1 MNQSRLASSLLLAVF
16 LVSGLSA
23 QDAVLTGRITDA
35 TSGDP
40 LPGANVVV
48 VNTLYGGA
56 TDVEG
61 NYSFSVPATGQ
72 EAEVTA
78 RFIGYFSSSANIT
91 LSAGTVTQDFAL
103 NEDVLEMEAVIV
115 TGLVD
120 ATPRTKSP
128 LSTGQISGEML
139 ERVPGASPASA
150 LYGKVAG
157 VKVVQGGGQPGDSP
171 SVLLRGPTSINASG
185 RSQDPLY
192 IIDGVVIDPS
202 VSGSPLADIPG
213 DEIASIEVVKGAA
226 GASMYG
232 ARAANGVIQIRTKRG
247 NGLAQNQTRIK
258 FRSEYGTNDLPKTLE
273 PNMSHAY
280 LQNSSGDFIDGN
292 GDVVDPRATSG
303 RQSDVWNDVP
313 GIEFYDNAYKWVST
327 GEEGAA
333 KVALPGN
340 GYNQFRRFFKE
351 NSEVN
356 QTLTISRN
364 MESTNFS
371 VSLGNLNKEG
381 ILSDIGG
388 YGRQNVRVN
397 VDHKFRN
404 NLNIGF
410 TTMVSQSERDA
421 VSSTFGGFYAITFMA
436 PDADLTM
443 TDPATAGLEQG
454 PRVYIRPD
462 PASVEENPLYFLKYN
477 DRDNTNRRVMS
488 SFSIRYNPVDWAH
501 ITGSLSYDRANQN
514 YDSFYPIGYTNIS
527 GSGTAIDGRY
537 IKTTSAD
544 MGLNGDLKFMATRE
558 FGNITAKVT
567 GSTMFEQTESDGFDA
582 DGRDFAVGGVR
593 SLGVAA
599 SSDVYISSWQQDV
612 RGISN
617 MGGVM
622 LDYNDAVIVDAFFR
636 KEGSSLFGAD
646 NRYHNYSR
654 FAGALRVTELVPLP
668 MFNELKLRFTQG
680 TAGSRPRFTARF
692 ETWNVSGGVVSKGN
706 LGNKSLIPE
715 FAKETEMGFDATL
728 MDRFSISAT
737 YVTANTE
744 NQILYVPLPG
754 YAGYGSQWQNAGT
767 LDNKSF
773 EAEVSASLVN
783 TPSLSWEMGLTY
795 YTQIKSEISKLD
807 IAPYRAGVFY
817 VKEGEPIGSIWGA
830 KWVEKLADLPD
841 EATQSEFSTNDDGY
855 VVWVG
860 SGNTW
865 QDGIGKKLWG
875 TTSDDGYKWGIPI
888 KQVDKSDDNT
898 GIFVKLGETI
908 PDFDIGLSN
917 TIRFGG
923 FEAYVLF
930 DGQVGGSIYNNTN
943 QWGLRELKLGMVDQA
958 GKSDGDKKPGL
969 YYANLYNVNATNSHF
984 VEDGTYF
991 KLRELSLRYSLNRN
1005 QLGNML
1011 GGALSKISVG
1021 VIGRNLMTWSDYTGY
1036 DPEVGSTGFD
1046 LGSAAIA
1053 RYDGFGYPNFRTITG
1068 VFEIEF

>member
-1 MNQSRLASSLLLAVF
+1 MNQSRLVLSLFLTVF

-23 QDAVLTGRITDA
+23 QDVVITGSITDA

-48 VNTLYGGA
+48 ENTNYGGA
-56 TDVEG
+56 TDVDG

-78 RFIGYFSSSANIT
+78 RFIGYFANTASVT
-91 LSAGTVTQDFAL
+91 LSAGTITQDFAL

-120 ATPRTKSP
+120 ATPRIKSP

-139 ERVPGASPASA
+139 ERVPASSPASA

-192 IIDGVVIDPS
+192 IVDGVIVDPS

-213 DEIASIEVVKGAA
+213 DDIESIEVVKGAA

-232 ARAANGVIQIRTKRG
+232 ARAANGVISIRTRRG
-247 NGLAQNQTRIK
+247 SGLAQNQTKIR
-258 FRSEYGTNDLPKTLE
+258 FRSEYGRNDLPKSLDV
-273 PNMSHAY
+273 NRSHAY

-292 GDVVDPRATSG
+292 GDVVDPRATTG
-303 RQSDVWNDVP
+303 RLSDVWNEVP
-313 GIEFYDNAYKWVST
+313 GIEFYDNPYKYVAT
-327 GEEGAA
+327 GEVGDP
-333 KVALPGN
+333 KKSLSGDGFDN
-340 GYNQFRRFFKE
+340 MRRFFRE
-351 NSEVN
+351 NNEVN
-356 QTLTISRN
+356 QTLTVSRN

-371 VSLGNLNKEG
+371 VAIGNFNKEG

-388 YGRQNVRVN
+388 YGRQSVTVN
-397 VDHKFRN
+397 VDHKFKN
-404 NLNIGF
+404 SLDIGF

-421 VSSTFGGFYAITFMA
+421 VASTFGGFYAITFMA

-443 TDPATAGLEQG
+443 IDPETD
-454 PRVYIRPD
+454 RVYIQPD

-477 DRDNTNRRVMS
+477 DRDQFTRRVMS
-488 SFSIRYNPVDWAH
+488 SFSLRWNPVDWAH
-501 ITGSLSYDRANQN
+501 VTGSLSYDRANQN
-514 YDSFYPIGYTNIS
+514 YDSFYPIGFTNIS
-527 GSGTAIDGRY
+527 GGGTAVDGRY

-567 GSTMFEQTESDGFDA
+567 GSTLFEQTESDGFDA
-582 DGRDFAVGGVR
+582 DGRKFAVGGVR

-599 SSDVYISSWQQDV
+599 SDKVYIGSWQQDV

-636 KEGSSLFGAD
+636 KEGSSLFGGEE
-646 NRYHNYSR
+646 RWHNYSR
-654 FAGALRVTELVPLP
+654 IATAVRVTELVPLP
-668 MFNELKLRFTQG
+668 MFNEFKLRFTTG
-680 TAGSRPRFTARF
+680 TAGSRPNFSARF
-692 ETWNVSGGVVSKGN
+692 ETWSVSGGVVSKGN
-706 LGNKSLIPE
+706 LGNKALIPE
-715 FAKETEMGFDATL
+715 LSTETEIGFDAIL
-728 MDRFSISAT
+728 MDRFSVSAT
-737 YVTANTE
+737 YVTANTQ

-754 YAGYGSQWQNAGT
+754 YAGYGNQWQNAGT
-767 LDNKSF
+767 LDNESF

-783 TPSLSWEMGLTY
+783 TPSFSWEMGLTY
-795 YTQIKSEISKLD
+795 YTQIKSVISKLD
-807 IAPYRAGVFY
+807 IAPYTRNPFY
-817 VKEGEPIGSIWGA
+817 IKEGETMGALWGA

-841 EATQSEFSTNDDGY
+841 EATQSEFDTNNDGY

-860 SGNTW
+860 SGNSW
-865 QDGIGKKLWG
+865 QDGISKKLWG

-888 KQVDKSDDNT
+888 KQIDKSADDT

-908 PDFDIGLSN
+908 PDFDMGISN
-917 TIRFGG
+917 TLRFGG
-923 FEAYVLF
+923 FEVYALL
-930 DGQVGGSIYNNTN
+930 DGQVGGNIYNNTV
-943 QWGLRELKLGMVDQA
+943 QWGLRELKLGIVDQA
-958 GKSDGDKKPGL
+958 GKSEGDKKPGL
-969 YYANLYNVNATNSHF
+969 YYATLYDVDATNSHF
-984 VEDGTYF
+984 VEDGSFF
-991 KLRELSLRYSLNRN
+991 KLRELSVTYSLNRN
-1005 QLGNML
+1005 QLQNML
-1011 GGALSKISVG
+1011 GGAISKVSVG
-1021 VIGRNLMTWSDYTGY
+1021 VIGRNLLTWTNYSGY
-1036 DPEVGSTGFD
+1036 DPEVGRSGDFD
-1046 LGSAAIA
+1046 MGSAVIA

-1068 VFEIEF
+1068 VFTIEF